1 MVRAKA
7 FSAELGV
14 QQAGLKWHSESG
26 LRTKV
31 KASMANKKPSVPAE
45 IVFKRLEARHARR
58 MKATKRA

>member
-1 MVRAKA
+1 MALLIDLLSKEAWIMVRAKA

-45 IVFKRLEARHARR
+45 IVFSRP
-58 MKATKRA
+58 